1 MRHLDPFSFSE
12 VASELQ
18 DAKSW
23 LHLSVHVDGSPG
35 ETGSSGDSK
44 RESLLESLQLK
55 TPACSKMLEP
65 LVRSGLV
72 TVADTAVY
80 NGKDVLVQAA
90 VCTHIH
96 MYMNIEGKQSLI
108 IMWIPESVYCFI
120 SHQILQSFLFPMKF
134 HLNQKM
140 PQ

>member
-1 MRHLDPFSFSE
+1 MPHLDSFSFSE

-44 RESLLESLQLK
+44 RESLLESLQLN

-72 TVADTAVY
+72 TVADTA
-80 NGKDVLVQAA
+80 GKDVLVQAA

-108 IMWIPESVYCFI
+108 NMWMLESVYCFI
-120 SHQILQSFLFPMKF
+120 YHSRYCSPSCFQ
-134 HLNQKM
+134 
-140 PQ
+140 